1 VIDDAGRAA
10 DAPGAT
16 PEAHAT
22 GTAFTLL
29 AALGFAAVSTLTSVA
44 VGHGT
49 SLANVLTWRYVLASV
64 VLVAYVGARG
74 YPRMASREVAKFIVI
89 GGGGQALLVG
99 LALSSIA
106 YIPVATLAFLFY
118 TYPSWVTIVQA
129 VRGAERVTMRRIVAL
144 GLSFGGIVVIA
155 GLPLGAR
162 LGAAAVAAPAPVPDA
177 GYWTGVGLALA
188 AAVVYGAYIPT
199 MQVLQKSHAVPVTSA
214 LAKIGSA
221 ACFLVWSASNR
232 SFDMHLSASAW
243 GTIAALAL
251 FSTVLPSVFFLMG
264 LMRLGPVRTAIVST
278 VEPFITAII
287 GAIVLGQALT
297 VRTLVG
303 GAMIVSAVVILQY
316 RRERVA

>member
-1 VIDDAGRAA
+1 MT
-10 DAPGAT
+10 APHSAS
-16 PEAHAT
+16 AKT

-44 VGHGT
+44 VRQGP
-49 SLANVLTWRYVLASV
+49 SLATVLTWRYLLASV
-64 VLVAYVGARG
+64 VLVAFVGIRG
-74 YPRMASREVAKFIVI
+74 YKRMASREVAKFIFI

-118 TYPSWVTIVQA
+118 TYPTWVTLVQA
-129 VRGAERVTMRRIVAL
+129 VRGAERVTARRAAAL
-144 GLSFGGIVVIA
+144 ALSFAGIVVIA
-155 GLPLGAR
+155 GFPLGASM
-162 LGAAAVAAPAPVPDA
+162 GPSANSAAVPVPDA
-177 GYWTGVGLALA
+177 MYWKGVALALG

-199 MQVLQKSHAVPVTSA
+199 MQFLQKSHPVPVTSA

-221 ACFLVWSASNR
+221 ACFLVWSASDQ
-232 SFDMHLSASAW
+232 SFDFHLTGTAW
-243 GTIAALAL
+243 AAIAALVV

-278 VEPFITAII
+278 VEPFLTAII
-287 GAIVLGQALT
+287 GALVLGQALT
-297 VRTLVG
+297 IRVAGG
-303 GAMIVSAVVILQY
+303 GAMIVAAVVLMQF